1 MFGELKRMR
10 PFNELPNGD
19 LWVADSRNTPPAPSG
34 YHQNIGKP
42 YYYHLILK
50 ECGHRFI
57 TKEKLCCSKSKE
69 IIYCD
74 YHEEEISQIRCREC
88 QI

>member
-1 MFGELKRMR
+1 MR
-10 PFNELPNGD
+10 QFQQLPNGD
-19 LWVADSRNTPPAPSG
+19 LWVADSRNPPPAPKG
-34 YHQNIGKP
+34 YIANPGKP

-57 TKEKLCCSKSKE
+57 INEKVCCNKSKK

-74 YHEEEISQIRCREC
+74 YYEKEIIQIQCKEC
-88 QI
+88 QYRI